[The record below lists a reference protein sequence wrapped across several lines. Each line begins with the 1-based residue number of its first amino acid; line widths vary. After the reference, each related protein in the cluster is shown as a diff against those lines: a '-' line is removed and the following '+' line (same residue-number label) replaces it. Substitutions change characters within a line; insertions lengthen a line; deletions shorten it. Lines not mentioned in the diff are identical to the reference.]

1 MGRRPGAHPRL
12 VLVNTCSLASHYF
25 RYTHLLAPVGRCSAT
40 FLAVL
45 GNFLYILAMQLIG
58 DRVSSRVFNWVTI
71 ATMGAGAALMVAIR
85 GKGQRSAVD
94 EGKTT
99 VDLLARPRVLQ

>member
-1 MGRRPGAHPRL
+1 MR
-12 VLVNTCSLASHYF
+12 NTCPGQHLFSRQPLRH
-25 RYTHLLAPVGRCSAT
+25 TNLLAPAANRCSAT

-45 GNFLYILAMQLIG
+45 GNGFYILAMQLIG

-71 ATMGAGAALMVAIR
+71 ATMAVGAALLLAVR
-85 GKGQRSAVD
+85 GKGQRSVVD

-99 VDLLARPRVLQ
+99 VDLLTSPVRVLQ

>member
-1 MGRRPGAHPRL
+1 MR
-12 VLVNTCSLASHYF
+12 NTCPGQHLLSRQPLRH
-25 RYTHLLAPVGRCSAT
+25 TNLLAPAANRCSAT

-45 GNFLYILAMQLIG
+45 GNGFYILAMQLIG

-71 ATMGAGAALMVAIR
+71 ATMAVGAALLLAVR

-99 VDLLARPRVLQ
+99 ADLLTSPVRVLQ